1 VVVGPPE
8 PLDAEGRYFFGAR
21 ATGSSGAAACE
32 RASMRRLPGLALELA
47 LRTRER
53 VNIDPR
59 TFTRRQRE
67 ALGRGGSLQV
77 DWTAEVL

>member
-1 VVVGPPE
+1 MANRSR
-8 PLDAEGRYFFGAR
+8 LDADGRYFFGAR
-21 ATGSSGAAACE
+21 ATGSCVAAACE

-53 VNIDPR
+53 MNLDPR

-67 ALGRGGSLQV
+67 VLVRAGSLQI